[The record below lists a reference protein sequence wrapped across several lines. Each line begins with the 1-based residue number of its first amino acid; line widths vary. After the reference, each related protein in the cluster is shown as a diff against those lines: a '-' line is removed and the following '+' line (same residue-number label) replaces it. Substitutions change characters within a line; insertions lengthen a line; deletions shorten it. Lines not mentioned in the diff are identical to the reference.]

1 MVHVFKTSV
10 ETNEDINKLKS
21 KLDNLSTNL
30 KWNFDLEDCDNILR
44 IEDFNISPIT
54 IIDLLVEADFECQE
68 LE

>member
-10 ETNEDINKLKS
+10 ETDEDIKKLKP
-21 KLDNLSTNL
+21 KLDNLSTNT

-44 IEDFNISPIT
+44 IAGSSISPIT
-54 IIDLLVEADFECQE
+54 IINLLGESNFECQE